1 MNATSL
7 TISKEEP
14 SETKKELW
22 FWGRER
28 VFIRDRYK
36 QISVN

>member
-14 SETKKELW
+14 SETKKGT
-22 FWGRER
+22 WGGVGEG
-28 VFIRDRYK
+28 IY
-36 QISVN
+36 